1 LRKFLSL
8 LLFLFL
14 LYVSLPIIE
23 TKTDNPEIQSAI
35 NTVRTSIDKVKEN
48 PEVTAVIEKL
58 QTEFIQLTKQLNQA
72 IDDSP
77 QKQEEEESDPVAQP
91 DLNTPDTQLFSVYNI
106 EIGDKKETVEQ
117 KLGSPNRSTE
127 NEYGVK
133 WHTYHE
139 HYHNFIMIAYDEDN
153 KVAGLYTNQDLIS
166 SPTGIQLGSSQEAA
180 RAELGEPLTAIRKGL
195 ISYQLQSNGEYDLFQ
210 LDNSYATIFY
220 DKHQN
225 NQVTA
230 IQLITEELE
239 QNKKHYYTESSQALK
254 KGFEYQLFDLTN
266 AARIQHGL
274 GIVGWDEEVRVTA
287 RDHSKDMAVNNY
299 FDHTN
304 LEGQS
309 PFERM
314 QEDDIL
320 FSVAG
325 ENLAYGQVS
334 SIFAH
339 EGLMNSLGHRKNI
352 LKPEYE
358 FLGVGLAFNEK
369 SQPYFTENF
378 FAQ

>member
-8 LLFLFL
+8 LLLLFL

-23 TKTDNPEIQSAI
+23 TKIDNPKIQSAI
-35 NTVRTSIDKVKEN
+35 NTVQTNIDKVREN
-48 PEVTAVIEKL
+48 PEIIALMEKL
-58 QTEFIQLTKQLNQA
+58 QTEFTQLTEQLNQA

-77 QKQEEEESDPVAQP
+77 PKQQEESDPVAKP
-91 DLNTPDTQLFSVYNI
+91 DLNTPDKQLFSVYNI

-117 KLGSPNRSTE
+117 KLGSPNRSTQ

-139 HYHNFIMIAYDEDN
+139 HYHNFVMLAYDENN
-153 KVAGLYTNQDLIS
+153 KVAGLYTNQDLIA
-166 SPTGIQLGSSQEAA
+166 SPNGIKLGSPKEVV
-180 RAELGEPLTAIRKGL
+180 RTELGEPLTAIRKGL
-195 ISYQLQSNGEYDLFQ
+195 ISYQLQSNGESDLFQ
-210 LDNSYATIFY
+210 LDNSYVTIFY

-230 IQLITEELE
+230 IQLIAEELE
-239 QNKKHYYTESSQALK
+239 QNKKQYYTESNEALK

-274 GIVGWDEEVRVTA
+274 GILGWDEEVKVTA
-287 RDHSKDMAVNNY
+287 RGHSKDMAVNNY

-309 PFERM
+309 PFDRM
-314 QEDDIL
+314 QEDNIL
-320 FSVAG
+320 FSIAG

-369 SQPYFTENF
+369 AQPYFTENF
-378 FAQ
+378 FTQ

>member
-8 LLFLFL
+8 LLLLFL

-23 TKTDNPEIQSAI
+23 TKIDNPKIQSAI
-35 NTVRTSIDKVKEN
+35 NTVQTNIDKVREN
-48 PEVTAVIEKL
+48 PEIIALMEKL
-58 QTEFIQLTKQLNQA
+58 QTEFTQLTEQLNQA

-77 QKQEEEESDPVAQP
+77 PKQQEESDPVAKP
-91 DLNTPDTQLFSVYNI
+91 DLNTPDKQLFSVYNI

-117 KLGSPNRSTE
+117 KLGSPNRSTQ

-139 HYHNFIMIAYDEDN
+139 HYHNFVMLAYDENN
-153 KVAGLYTNQDLIS
+153 KVAGLYTNQDLIA
-166 SPTGIQLGSSQEAA
+166 SPNGIKLGSPKEVV
-180 RAELGEPLTAIRKGL
+180 RTELGEPLTAIRKGL
-195 ISYQLQSNGEYDLFQ
+195 ISYQLQSNGESDLFH
-210 LDNSYATIFY
+210 LDNSYVTIFY

-230 IQLITEELE
+230 IQLIAEELE
-239 QNKKHYYTESSQALK
+239 QNKKQYYTESNEALK

-274 GIVGWDEEVRVTA
+274 GILGWDEEVKVTA

-299 FDHTN
+299 FNHTN

-309 PFERM
+309 PFDRM
-314 QEDDIL
+314 QEDNIL
-320 FSVAG
+320 FSIAG

-369 SQPYFTENF
+369 AQPYFTENF
-378 FAQ
+378 FTQ

>member
-8 LLFLFL
+8 LLLLFL

-23 TKTDNPEIQSAI
+23 TKIDNPKIQSAI
-35 NTVRTSIDKVKEN
+35 NTVQTNIDKVREN
-48 PEVTAVIEKL
+48 PEIIALMEKL
-58 QTEFIQLTKQLNQA
+58 QTEFTQLKRQLNQA

-77 QKQEEEESDPVAQP
+77 PKQQEESNLVAKP
-91 DLNTPDTQLFSVYNI
+91 DLNTPDKQLFSVYNI

-117 KLGSPNRSTE
+117 KLGSPNRSTQ

-139 HYHNFIMIAYDEDN
+139 HYHNFVMLAYDENN
-153 KVAGLYTNQDLIS
+153 KVAGLYTNQDLIA
-166 SPTGIQLGSSQEAA
+166 SPNGIKLGSPKEVV
-180 RAELGEPLTAIRKGL
+180 RTELGEPLTAIRKGL
-195 ISYQLQSNGEYDLFQ
+195 ISYQLQSNGESDLFH
-210 LDNSYATIFY
+210 LDNSYVTIFY

-230 IQLITEELE
+230 IQLIAEELE
-239 QNKKHYYTESSQALK
+239 QNKKQYYTESNEALK

-266 AARIQHGL
+266 ASRIQHGL
-274 GIVGWDEEVRVTA
+274 GILGWDEEVKVTA

-309 PFERM
+309 PFDRM
-314 QEDDIL
+314 QEDNIL
-320 FSVAG
+320 FSIAG

-378 FAQ
+378 FTQ

>member
-8 LLFLFL
+8 LLLLFL

-23 TKTDNPEIQSAI
+23 TKIDNPKIQSAI
-35 NTVRTSIDKVKEN
+35 NTVQTNIDKVREN
-48 PEVTAVIEKL
+48 PEIIALMEKL
-58 QTEFIQLTKQLNQA
+58 QTEFTQLKRQLNQA

-77 QKQEEEESDPVAQP
+77 PKQQEESDLVAKP
-91 DLNTPDTQLFSVYNI
+91 DLNTPDKQLFSVYNI

-117 KLGSPNRSTE
+117 KLGSPNRSTQ

-139 HYHNFIMIAYDEDN
+139 HYHNFVMLAYDENN
-153 KVAGLYTNQDLIS
+153 KVAGLYTNQDLIA
-166 SPTGIQLGSSQEAA
+166 SPNGIKLGSPKEVV
-180 RAELGEPLTAIRKGL
+180 RTELGEPLTAIRKGL
-195 ISYQLQSNGEYDLFQ
+195 TSYQLQSNGESDLFH
-210 LDNSYATIFY
+210 LDNSYVTIFY

-230 IQLITEELE
+230 IQLIAEELE
-239 QNKKHYYTESSQALK
+239 QNKKQYYTESNEALK

-266 AARIQHGL
+266 ASRIQHGL
-274 GIVGWDEEVRVTA
+274 GILGWDEDVKVTA

-309 PFERM
+309 PFDRM
-314 QEDDIL
+314 QEDNIL
-320 FSVAG
+320 FSIAG

-378 FAQ
+378 FTQ

>member
-8 LLFLFL
+8 LLLLFL

-23 TKTDNPEIQSAI
+23 TKIDNPKIQSAI
-35 NTVRTSIDKVKEN
+35 NTVQTNIDKVREN
-48 PEVTAVIEKL
+48 PEIIALMEKL
-58 QTEFIQLTKQLNQA
+58 QTEFTQLKRQLNQA

-77 QKQEEEESDPVAQP
+77 PKQQEESDLVAKP
-91 DLNTPDTQLFSVYNI
+91 DLNTPDKQLFSVYNI

-117 KLGSPNRSTE
+117 KLGSPNRSTQ

-139 HYHNFIMIAYDEDN
+139 HYHNFVMLAYDENN
-153 KVAGLYTNQDLIS
+153 KVAGLYTNQDLIA
-166 SPTGIQLGSSQEAA
+166 SPNGIKLGSPKEVV
-180 RAELGEPLTAIRKGL
+180 RTELGEPLTAIRKGL
-195 ISYQLQSNGEYDLFQ
+195 ISYQLQSNGESDLFH
-210 LDNSYATIFY
+210 LDNSYVTIFY

-230 IQLITEELE
+230 IQLIAEELE
-239 QNKKHYYTESSQALK
+239 QNKKQYYTESNEALK

-266 AARIQHGL
+266 ASRIQHGL
-274 GIVGWDEEVRVTA
+274 GILGWDEDVKVTA

-309 PFERM
+309 PFDRM
-314 QEDDIL
+314 QEDNIL
-320 FSVAG
+320 FSIAG

-378 FAQ
+378 FTQ